1 MAGSGGRRCNTRAM
15 DFEPD
20 KIFFFV
26 FFFIAVA
33 IIVRVVAST
42 ARNHRRHALDTD
54 VRICR
59 SCGQSHPAF
68 AQFCKRCGAKL

>member
-1 MAGSGGRRCNTRAM
+1 M

-20 KIFFFV
+20 KILFV
-26 FFFIAVA
+26 VFLFVA
-33 IIVRVVAST
+33 LTIVYRVVAST

-54 VRICR
+54 ARICR
-59 SCGQSHPAF
+59 ACGQSHPAF